1 MNHRTCFHVP
11 DVGRWCLKFGA
22 RKGNAMRGLV
32 VSTVLLCV
40 GVLGAEAAPLLE
52 VGDMLPPCYPKH
64 VAGPD
69 KNTDECAA

>member
-1 MNHRTCFHVP
+1 
-11 DVGRWCLKFGA
+11 
-22 RKGNAMRGLV
+22 MRGLA
-32 VSTVLLCV
+32 VSTVLMCV